1 MRCPRCNAVIDN
13 DTVFC
18 GNCGA
23 QIAPLQAPGA
33 TVAASVEDEETLR
46 VSTNAVRNRQ
56 AAQPPVIQN
65 FSPRPAPYVP
75 TSDTPPQN
83 RAPQARG
90 RGGSPL
96 ATARSRV
103 IIALAL
109 IVLVGGGLGL
119 FVTLRNNGGSANL
132 GANATG
138 QIAFSDSSNGAPG
151 HTDALTMSIQKLEA
165 PPVGSQYDAWL
176 VNDATEKIIA
186 LGSLTAN
193 GSTFSLSYAGDAK
206 NVQAGTNLIGAGD
219 KVEITLEHGSVN
231 APTGKILLS
240 ATFPP
245 KAFIHIR
252 HLLFSFP
259 ITPGKIGLLVGLLGQ
274 AQLLNTQA
282 VLLQNASASHN
293 TLAVQCASQSIIDII
308 EGAQGSA
315 YQPLPTTCFS
325 VNVGNAGD
333 GFGMLG
339 NSGYVLLASEHASL
353 AATQS
358 DATDNIRLNAGHV
371 EVAMSNIKGW
381 VSKIEQD
388 ALALRATP
396 GSTTA
401 IQEMVTLSDRV
412 LHGVDTNGD
421 GRVDP
426 VPGES
431 GAITGYDQGQLMA
444 TLQFVAG
451 A

>member
-1 MRCPRCNAVIDN
+1 MKCPRCNAVLDD
-13 DTVFC
+13 DTAFC
-18 GNCGA
+18 GNCGT

-33 TVAASVEDEETLR
+33 TVATSVEDEETLR

-56 AAQPPVIQN
+56 QPPIIPG

-75 TSDTPPQN
+75 TPDMPLQN
-83 RAPQARG
+83 RAPQAPR

-96 ATARSRV
+96 ASARSRV
-103 IIALAL
+103 MLALAL

-119 FVTLRNNGGSANL
+119 FVALRNNGGSANL

-138 QIAFSDSSNGAPG
+138 QIAFSDSSNGTPG

-165 PPVGSQYDAWL
+165 PPSGSQYDAWL
-176 VNDATEKIIA
+176 INDATEKIIA

-206 NVQAGTNLIGAGD
+206 NGQAGTNLIGAGD
-219 KVEITLEHGSVN
+219 KVEITLEQGSVN
-231 APTGKILLS
+231 APTGKIILS

-315 YQPLPTTCFS
+315 YQPLPTACFS

-353 AATQS
+353 AATQP

-371 EVAMSNIKGW
+371 EVAMTNIKGW
-381 VSKIEQD
+381 VTKIEQN
-388 ALALRATP
+388 ALALRSTP
-396 GSTTA
+396 GNITA

-444 TLQFVAG
+444 TLQAVPG